1 MSGSADRTDGSSL
14 FDAAASWEDL
24 DDEEPHLL
32 DFSGAASSPDVQGPF
47 FRGTDRRDDRSPVLR
62 PALPAPPMPPR
73 EEPRA
78 APPMFSEAEMEQA
91 REEVEG
97 ASATMRP
104 LALLQMESRQT
115 LHAGG
120 PDAERH
126 RVKGDRAH
134 HYSEAKFGTGPS
146 EPQAFFLLA
155 VHLSGV
161 WNALATFALL
171 APDQE
176 RAAMQFVQ
184 ESLTG
189 VAATTWKA
197 KRALAERT
205 VKVAPVIGS
214 TSVLFRAL
222 EAFLARYVSSRAA
235 SEFLAALPKLLRF
248 GKLSASAVQQNFEIA
263 WGMADQVAADT
274 RTQHGTFKLEQPSWP
289 AWRDTYLIPQ
299 LPSWAAPWVNREPTA
314 FDTMDAAF
322 ALLVREEPAEGA
334 VARVCQLATGPY
346 GAEFSAENWGMAQG
360 LETLPGFEM
369 APVSSYDP
377 GEAADYVSAPV
388 PADMAYGFP
397 PPAYL
402 MAASHT
408 MARNGMPVT
417 CYRCRWNHYFKDCK
431 AEQSPEEAR
440 GLPRPMWGP
449 VRPVPAQEIS
459 RPTAY
464 PARPATAPTPYTRP
478 GLHGDTSRGAEPFVS
493 SVQALPSADTGALAL
508 FASQLES
515 LQTTQAAQTQV
526 LQHLSTILVSQ
537 MPSSVAVPTVL
548 SPPVARETFVP
559 SSIHQLA
566 TLPPARFGTTS
577 PGANYVSVP
586 MGTTMWLRT
595 DVAEASMNEEALAFE
610 GASGNV

>member
-62 PALPAPPMPPR
+62 RALPAPPMPPR

-134 HYSEAKFGTGPS
+134 HYSETKFGTGPS

-155 VHLSGV
+155 AHLSGV

-402 MAASHT
+402 MAASHA

-417 CYRCRWNHYFKDCK
+417 CYRCRGTTISRIVRRSSHPRRRAVCLGPCGALFVRSRPRRSHGRLRTPLD
-431 AEQSPEEAR
+431 
-440 GLPRPMWGP
+440 LPRRRRPTHGRVFMAIP
-449 VRPVPAQEIS
+449 PAVRSPSCPPSRRCRRPTRVLWLCSPANSSLFRPLKRRRRKSFSTS
-459 RPTAY
+459 RPSWCPRCHRQWRCRRSSLRPS
-464 PARPATAPTPYTRP
+464 PARRLYLPRYTNWQRSHLRALVQRRRAPTTCLYPW
-478 GLHGDTSRGAEPFVS
+478 GLRCGC
-493 SVQALPSADTGALAL
+493 AL
-508 FASQLES
+508 
-515 LQTTQAAQTQV
+515 
-526 LQHLSTILVSQ
+526 
-537 MPSSVAVPTVL
+537 
-548 SPPVARETFVP
+548 
-559 SSIHQLA
+559 
-566 TLPPARFGTTS
+566 TS
-577 PGANYVSVP
+577 PKP
-586 MGTTMWLRT
+586 P
-595 DVAEASMNEEALAFE
+595 
-610 GASGNV
+610 